1 MKNGKIYLSLPS
13 ALASRDSKVGF
24 PIVSG
29 NKRLVN
35 PDNIDKTPIKM
46 NGNDGFIS
54 FKLSVRNG
62 AGVAPTRAENEAKLS
77 PWVLENQMYQ
87 FVSKE

>member
-1 MKNGKIYLSLPS
+1 
-13 ALASRDSKVGF
+13 
-24 PIVSG
+24 
-29 NKRLVN
+29 
-35 PDNIDKTPIKM
+35 M

-77 PWVLENQMYQ
+77 PCVLENQMC
-87 FVSKE
+87 

>member
-1 MKNGKIYLSLPS
+1 MKNDKKYQIPFILGSN
-13 ALASRDSKVGF
+13 DSSIGF
-24 PIVSG
+24 PTVSG
-29 NKRLVN
+29 KKRLVN

-77 PWVLENQMYQ
+77 PWVLEIKC
-87 FVSKE
+87 VSLS